1 MSGPREYGRDSI
13 ESELGRPVRAPDL
26 TDPVMSRLGLD
37 AAARR
42 KTRRRH
48 AARVLARLGVC
59 GLAVAG
65 TLLVGRLLERRPT
78 PAAFPTLP
86 AALRHDLQH
95 HGQTIDRAIESI
107 LELSPGLP
115 GQPGDAAE
123 PHDDQ
128 TP

>member
-1 MSGPREYGRDSI
+1 MIGPREHGRDSI

-26 TDPVMSRLGLD
+26 TDPVMNRLGLD

-42 KTRRRH
+42 QTRRRR
-48 AARVLARLGVC
+48 AVRVLARLGVC

-65 TLLVGRLLERRPT
+65 TLLVGRLLERPT
-78 PAAFPTLP
+78 PVAVPTLP

-115 GQPGDAAE
+115 DQPGDAE